1 MNRLW
6 MTLLMV
12 VLPATGLV
20 AQIHMGHDALSTVE
34 VVDKDLNPTNNQAQ
48 LKDPGDILIGNG
60 FDVDVIVEIWADGI
74 KVFEGT
80 IPQNDFDILAPHNIP
95 PGEHEIR
102 ACDAS
107 SPPPQPVGTVCV
119 G

>member
-1 MNRLW
+1 MNRSW
-6 MTLLMV
+6 MILLMA
-12 VLPATGLV
+12 VLPVTGLA
-20 AQIHMGHDALSTVE
+20 AQIHMGADAYSTVE
-34 VVDKDLNPTNNQAQ
+34 IVDSGQNPTNNQPQ

-80 IPQNDFDILAPHNIP
+80 IPARDFDIQSPHNLP
-95 PGEHEIR
+95 PGQHEIR
-102 ACDAS
+102 ACDAGN
-107 SPPPQPVGTVCV
+107 PPPQPVGTVCV

>member
-1 MNRLW
+1 MNRTSLA
-6 MTLLMV
+6 LLMA
-12 VLPATGLV
+12 VLPVTGLTG
-20 AQIHMGHDALSTVE
+20 QIHVGADAYSTTE
-34 VVDKDLNPTNNQAQ
+34 VVDSGGSPTNNQAA

-60 FDVDVIVEIWADGI
+60 FDVAVIVEIWADGI

-80 IPQNDFDILAPHNIP
+80 IPAKDFDIQSPHTIP

-102 ACDAS
+102 ACDAGN
-107 SPPPQPVGTVCV
+107 PPPVACGTVCV